1 MIRRREFITLV
12 GGAVG
17 GAWPVVAR
25 AQQPKPVI
33 GFLSSRSAEESAS
46 AVAAFAT
53 GLSEAGYSEA
63 RNLAVEYRWAAGHY
77 DQLSA
82 LAAELVSRRVAV
94 IFAPGGT
101 DPALA
106 AKMLTDQIPIVFISA
121 ADPVRPDL
129 VASLNRP
136 GGNVTGVSLIGS
148 TLEAKRLEMLH
159 RLLPAAASIGALV
172 NPNYPD
178 TQFELSE
185 LERGAL
191 AIGLKIHVAT
201 SSREEELPRAF
212 ASFADAHV
220 GALLVATDVFLLGQR
235 EQIVALAAR
244 YKLPAMYGF
253 KEIAK
258 SGGLMSYG
266 PSLADAYHSA
276 GLYVARIINGEKPAD
291 LPVLQP
297 TKFEFVLNL
306 RTAKTLGL
314 DIPPTVLA
322 LADEVIE

>member
-1 MIRRREFITLV
+1 MRRRKFLGIL
-12 GGAVG
+12 GGAV
-17 GAWPVVAR
+17 AWPLPIH
-25 AQQPKPVI
+25 AQQAKPVI
-33 GFLSSRSAEESAS
+33 GFLSGRSAEESAS

-53 GLSEAGYSEA
+53 GLSEAGYIEG
-63 RNLAVEYRWAAGHY
+63 RNLSVEYRWAAGRY

-82 LAAELVSRRVAV
+82 LAAELVDRRVAA

-101 DPALA
+101 DPAVA
-106 AKMLTDQIPIVFISA
+106 AKALTDQIPIVFISA
-121 ADPVRPDL
+121 ADPVRAGL

-136 GGNVTGVSLIGS
+136 GGNVTGISLIGS

-159 RLLPAAASIGALV
+159 RLLPSAASIGALV

-185 LERGAL
+185 LQKGAQ
-191 AIGLKIHVAT
+191 AIGLKIHVANAR
-201 SSREEELPRAF
+201 REEELPTAF
-212 ASFADAHV
+212 VSFSDAHV

-244 YKLPAMYGF
+244 HKLPAMYGF
-253 KEIAK
+253 REIAK

-266 PSLADAYHSA
+266 PNLPDAYHNA
-276 GLYVARIINGEKPAD
+276 GLYIARILKGEKPAD

-297 TKFEFVLNL
+297 TKFEFVINL
-306 RTAKTLGL
+306 KVAKALGL
-314 DIPPTVLA
+314 EIPPNVLA